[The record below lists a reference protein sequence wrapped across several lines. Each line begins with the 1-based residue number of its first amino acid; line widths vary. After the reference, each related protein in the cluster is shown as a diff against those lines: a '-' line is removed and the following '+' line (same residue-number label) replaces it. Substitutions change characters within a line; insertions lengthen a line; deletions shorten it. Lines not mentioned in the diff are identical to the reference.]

1 MSKDLLKSYERDYK
15 ACIKT
20 LRDIIEDP
28 IACERTFKQAKG
40 NNPYEYEQANNF
52 LKQME
57 IESMNFGDDSAEG
70 DQVRKLIQQH
80 KREFDKVRREMRNA
94 QQAYENDVFRQSER
108 STDDQELADLE
119 QRTTNKLMRQ
129 RMQLE
134 EAKEVGYACEDM
146 ATDIKINLQ
155 GQHQ

>member
-1 MSKDLLKSYERDYK
+1 
-15 ACIKT
+15 
-20 LRDIIEDP
+20 
-28 IACERTFKQAKG
+28 
-40 NNPYEYEQANNF
+40 
-52 LKQME
+52 ME

-94 QQAYENDVFRQSER
+94 QQAYEKELFRHSER

-134 EAKEVGYACEDM
+134 EAKEVGYACQDM
-146 ATDIKINLQ
+146 ATDIKVNLQ
-155 GQHQ
+155 GQH